1 MKIDLYKMTID
12 VSMVL
17 AVRISRMPARR
28 FFNVMKMSKKEL
40 SYDA

>member
-12 VSMVL
+12 VSTVL

-28 FFNVMKMSKKEL
+28 FFQRDENEQKGAVL
-40 SYDA
+40 